1 MILEAAVTGGAPVE
15 RIGFCLDTAHLWSAG
30 YDLRDEEDLD
40 RIVGTFDAEIG
51 LARLRMVH
59 LNDSKAG
66 LGSHLDRHE
75 HIGAGRLGAR
85 GMGNVLR
92 HPRLARAAFY
102 LETPGMDEGYDAI
115 NMERVRLLLAGHRL
129 PRLPPEAHLVRGSR
143 SRRAMPEADSAEPGQ
158 T

>member
-1 MILEAAVTGGAPVE
+1 MILEAAVTGGAPVD

-30 YDLRDEEDLD
+30 YDLRDEKDLD
-40 RIVGTFDAEIG
+40 RIVGTFDAELG

-102 LETPGMDEGYDAI
+102 IETPGMDEGYDAI

-129 PRLPPEAHLVRGSR
+129 PSLPPEAHLVRGSR
-143 SRRAMPEADSAEPGQ
+143 SRRAMPELEV
-158 T
+158 